1 MKRVIA
7 FVCAFICLAMLSS
20 CDAPGVYSL
29 NDSLP
34 PLIDSETQYPYV
46 QSVDITNS
54 DGNTVTLVSSGEMD
68 NIRMK
73 FEGIKCVKEKSPE
86 PSEIL
91 YTVTFNTND
100 GKYTISVISED
111 KLIIDGVAYDVLRG
125 GADLFYLASL
135 FN

>member
-7 FVCAFICLAMLSS
+7 FVCAFICLAILSS

-46 QSVDITNS
+46 QSVDVTNS
-54 DGNTVTLVSSGEMD
+54 AGNTVTLVSSGEMD

>member
-29 NDSLP
+29 DGSLP

-54 DGNTVTLVSSGEMD
+54 DGNTVTLVSSAEMD

-86 PSEIL
+86 QSETL

-111 KLIIDGVAYDVLRG
+111 KLIIDGVTYDVLRG

>member
-29 NDSLP
+29 DDSLP

-100 GKYTISVISED
+100 GEYTISVISED

>member
-7 FVCAFICLAMLSS
+7 FVCAFICLAILSS

-46 QSVDITNS
+46 QSVDVTNS
-54 DGNTVTLVSSGEMD
+54 AGNTVTLVSSGEMD

-86 PSEIL
+86 QSEIL

-100 GKYTISVISED
+100 GEYTISVISED

>member
-7 FVCAFICLAMLSS
+7 FVCAFICLAILSS

-46 QSVDITNS
+46 QSVDVTNS

>member
-29 NDSLP
+29 DGSLP

-46 QSVDITNS
+46 QSVDVTNS
-54 DGNTVTLVSSGEMD
+54 DGNTVTLVSSAEMD

-86 PSEIL
+86 QSEIL

>member
-7 FVCAFICLAMLSS
+7 FVCAFICLAILSS

-54 DGNTVTLVSSGEMD
+54 DGNTVTLVSSAEMD

-86 PSEIL
+86 QSETL

-100 GKYTISVISED
+100 GEYTISVISED

>member
-46 QSVDITNS
+46 QSVDVTNS
-54 DGNTVTLVSSGEMD
+54 DGNTVTLVSSAEMD

>member
-7 FVCAFICLAMLSS
+7 FVCAFICLAMMSS

-29 NDSLP
+29 DGSLP

-46 QSVDITNS
+46 QSVDVTNS
-54 DGNTVTLVSSGEMD
+54 AGNTVTLVSSAEMD

>member
-7 FVCAFICLAMLSS
+7 FVCAFICLAILSS

-73 FEGIKCVKEKSPE
+73 FEGIKCVKEKS
-86 PSEIL
+86 SEQSETL

-111 KLIIDGVAYDVLRG
+111 KLIIDGVTYDVLRG

>member
-7 FVCAFICLAMLSS
+7 FVCAFICLAILSS

-54 DGNTVTLVSSGEMD
+54 DGNTVTLVSSAEMD

-86 PSEIL
+86 QSETL

-111 KLIIDGVAYDVLRG
+111 KLIIDGVTYDVLRG
-125 GADLFYLASL
+125 GADLFYIASL

>member
-7 FVCAFICLAMLSS
+7 FVCAFICLAILSS

-46 QSVDITNS
+46 QSVDVTNS

-86 PSEIL
+86 QSETL

-100 GKYTISVISED
+100 GEYTISVISED

>member
-7 FVCAFICLAMLSS
+7 FVCAFICLAILSS
-20 CDAPGVYSL
+20 CDAPGVYRL
-29 NDSLP
+29 DDSLP
-34 PLIDSETQYPYV
+34 PLIDSETQYPYI
-46 QSVDITNS
+46 QSVDVTNS

-111 KLIIDGVAYDVLRG
+111 KLILDGVTYDVLRG
-125 GADLFYLASL
+125 GADLFYLTSL

>member
-29 NDSLP
+29 DGSLP

-86 PSEIL
+86 QSETL

>member
-29 NDSLP
+29 DGSLP

-46 QSVDITNS
+46 QSVDVTNS
-54 DGNTVTLVSSGEMD
+54 DGNTVTLVSSAEMD

-100 GKYTISVISED
+100 GKYMISVISED

>member
-29 NDSLP
+29 DDSLP

-46 QSVDITNS
+46 QSVDVTNS

-86 PSEIL
+86 QSETL

-111 KLIIDGVAYDVLRG
+111 KLIIDGVTYDVLRG

>member
-29 NDSLP
+29 DGSLP
-34 PLIDSETQYPYV
+34 PLIDSKTQYPYV

-54 DGNTVTLVSSGEMD
+54 DGNTVTLVSSAEMD

-91 YTVTFNTND
+91 YIVTFNTND

-111 KLIIDGVAYDVLRG
+111 KLIIDGVTYDALRG

>member
-46 QSVDITNS
+46 QSVDVTNS
-54 DGNTVTLVSSGEMD
+54 AGNTVTLVSSGEMD

-73 FEGIKCVKEKSPE
+73 FEGIKCVKEKSSE

-100 GKYTISVISED
+100 GEYTISVISED
-111 KLIIDGVAYDVLRG
+111 KLIIDGVTYDVLRG

>member
-54 DGNTVTLVSSGEMD
+54 DGNTVTLVSSAEMD

-73 FEGIKCVKEKSPE
+73 FEGIKCVKEKS
-86 PSEIL
+86 SERSETL

-100 GKYTISVISED
+100 GEYTISVISED

>member
-7 FVCAFICLAMLSS
+7 FVCAFICLAILSS

-46 QSVDITNS
+46 QSVDVTNS
-54 DGNTVTLVSSGEMD
+54 AGNTVTLVSSAEMD

-73 FEGIKCVKEKSPE
+73 FEGIKCVKEKT
-86 PSEIL
+86 SEQSETL

-100 GKYTISVISED
+100 GEYTISVISED

>member
-29 NDSLP
+29 DGSLP

-46 QSVDITNS
+46 QSVDVTNS

-86 PSEIL
+86 QSETL

-100 GKYTISVISED
+100 GEYTISVISED

>member
-29 NDSLP
+29 DGSLP

-46 QSVDITNS
+46 QSVDVTNS

-73 FEGIKCVKEKSPE
+73 FEGIKCVKEKSPDQ
-86 PSEIL
+86 SETL

>member
-29 NDSLP
+29 DGSLP

-46 QSVDITNS
+46 QSVDVTNS
-54 DGNTVTLVSSGEMD
+54 DGNTVTLVSSAEMD

>member
-29 NDSLP
+29 NGSLP

-54 DGNTVTLVSSGEMD
+54 DGNTVTLVSSAEMD

>member
-7 FVCAFICLAMLSS
+7 FVCAFICLAILSS

-29 NDSLP
+29 DGSLP

-54 DGNTVTLVSSGEMD
+54 DGNTVTLVSSAEMD

-86 PSEIL
+86 QSETL

-111 KLIIDGVAYDVLRG
+111 KLIIDGVTYDVLRG
-125 GADLFYLASL
+125 GVDLFYLASL

>member
-7 FVCAFICLAMLSS
+7 FVCAFICLAILSS

-29 NDSLP
+29 DGSLP

-54 DGNTVTLVSSGEMD
+54 DRNTVTLVSSGEMD

-73 FEGIKCVKEKSPE
+73 FEGIKCVKEKS
-86 PSEIL
+86 SEQSETL

-100 GKYTISVISED
+100 GEYTISVISED
-111 KLIIDGVAYDVLRG
+111 KLIINGVTYDVLRG

>member
-7 FVCAFICLAMLSS
+7 FVCAFICLAILSS

-54 DGNTVTLVSSGEMD
+54 DGNTVTLVSSAEMD

-73 FEGIKCVKEKSPE
+73 FEGIKCVKEKSSE

-100 GKYTISVISED
+100 GEYTISVISED
-111 KLIIDGVAYDVLRG
+111 KLIIDGVTYDVLRG

>member
-29 NDSLP
+29 DGSLP

-46 QSVDITNS
+46 QSVDVTNS
-54 DGNTVTLVSSGEMD
+54 AGNTVTLVSSAEMD

>member
-29 NDSLP
+29 DGSLP

-100 GKYTISVISED
+100 GEYTISVISED

>member
-29 NDSLP
+29 DGSLP

-54 DGNTVTLVSSGEMD
+54 DGNTVTLVSSAEMD

-73 FEGIKCVKEKSPE
+73 FEGIKCVKEKS
-86 PSEIL
+86 SEQSETL

-100 GKYTISVISED
+100 GEYTISVISED
-111 KLIIDGVAYDVLRG
+111 KLIIDGMAYDVLRG

>member
-7 FVCAFICLAMLSS
+7 FVCAFICLAILSS

-46 QSVDITNS
+46 QSVDVTNS

-86 PSEIL
+86 PSETL

-100 GKYTISVISED
+100 GEYTISVISED

>member
-29 NDSLP
+29 DGSLP

-54 DGNTVTLVSSGEMD
+54 DGNTVTLVSSAEMD

-73 FEGIKCVKEKSPE
+73 FEGIKCVKEKSSE

-111 KLIIDGVAYDVLRG
+111 KLIIDGVTYDVLRG

>member
-46 QSVDITNS
+46 QSVDVTNS

-73 FEGIKCVKEKSPE
+73 FEGIKCVKEKS
-86 PSEIL
+86 SEQSETL

-100 GKYTISVISED
+100 GEYTISVISED
-111 KLIIDGVAYDVLRG
+111 KLIIDGVTYDVLRG

>member
-54 DGNTVTLVSSGEMD
+54 DGNTVTLVSSAEMD

-86 PSEIL
+86 QSETL

>member
-7 FVCAFICLAMLSS
+7 FVCAFICLAILSS

-73 FEGIKCVKEKSPE
+73 FEGIKCVKEKS
-86 PSEIL
+86 SEQSETL

>member
-1 MKRVIA
+1 
-7 FVCAFICLAMLSS
+7 MLSPLS
-20 CDAPGVYSL
+20 AHLYVSLFCHPATLPGVYSL
-29 NDSLP
+29 DGSLP

-54 DGNTVTLVSSGEMD
+54 DGNTVTLVSSAEMD

-86 PSEIL
+86 QSETL

-111 KLIIDGVAYDVLRG
+111 KLIIDGVTYDVLRG
-125 GADLFYLASL
+125 GVDLFYLASL

>member
-29 NDSLP
+29 DGSLP

-54 DGNTVTLVSSGEMD
+54 DGNTVTLVSSAEMD

>member
-7 FVCAFICLAMLSS
+7 FVCAFICLAILSS

-46 QSVDITNS
+46 QSVDVTNS
-54 DGNTVTLVSSGEMD
+54 AGNTVTLVASAEMD

-86 PSEIL
+86 QSETL

-100 GKYTISVISED
+100 GEYTISVISED

>member
-7 FVCAFICLAMLSS
+7 FVCAFICLAILSS

-46 QSVDITNS
+46 QSVDVTNS
-54 DGNTVTLVSSGEMD
+54 DGNTVTLVSSAEMD

-73 FEGIKCVKEKSPE
+73 FEGIKCVKEKSSE
-86 PSEIL
+86 QSEIL

-111 KLIIDGVAYDVLRG
+111 KLIIDGVTYDVLRG

>member
-1 MKRVIA
+1 MKRVLA
-7 FVCAFICLAMLSS
+7 FVSAFICLAMLSS

-29 NDSLP
+29 DDSLP

-46 QSVDITNS
+46 QSVDVTNS

-73 FEGIKCVKEKSPE
+73 FEGIKCVKEKS
-86 PSEIL
+86 SESSGKL
-91 YTVTFNTND
+91 YTVTFNTSD
-100 GKYTISVISED
+100 GEYTISVISED
-111 KLIIDGVAYDVLRG
+111 KLIIDGVTYDILRG